1 MSNLITP
8 CVVLEGVTSQQ
19 ELNYLE
25 KAFSEEGE
33 NKIPF
38 YLKAF
43 GKFKRL
49 GNIELD
55 VDNVLNLNY
64 ISEDYKIW
72 LYHDGEHKVLLDQN
86 NDETL
91 IKLIKL

>member
-8 CVVLEGVTSQQ
+8 CIVLEGVTSQQ
-19 ELNYLE
+19 ELSYLE
-25 KAFSEEGE
+25 KAFAEEGE
-33 NKIPF
+33 SKIPF

-43 GKFKRL
+43 GKFKRV

-72 LYHDGEHKVLLDQN
+72 LYQN

-91 IKLIKL
+91 IKLIKI